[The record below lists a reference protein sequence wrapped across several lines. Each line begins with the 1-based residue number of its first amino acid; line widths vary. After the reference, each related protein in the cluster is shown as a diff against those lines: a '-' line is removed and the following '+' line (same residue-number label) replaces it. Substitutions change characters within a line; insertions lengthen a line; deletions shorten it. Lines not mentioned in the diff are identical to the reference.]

1 MLGKKLFKA
10 EAGGALPSS
19 SSSGLALLVKE
30 NDLQGLEQALAASSS
45 AALQRESGLL
55 ALACAFNHAD
65 VAKLLLAKG
74 ANPNEPNEKG
84 LYPLHLAAKRGN
96 PALVRSLLKHGA
108 DPNLQS
114 KNKKKLADSMDPSM
128 GTYPLLLAAEQGHT
142 EVVEVL
148 LHPLAEGEREE
159 EHAKVVAADVNVRNQ
174 FYNNTALGIAART
187 GNLALVQ
194 LLVEQQGIDLDKQN
208 RSLSTPLHEAAAA
221 GHADIV
227 KILLERGADT
237 TKLNGLRKTAKQVAS
252 PAMQALFP

>member
-19 SSSGLALLVKE
+19 SSSGLALFVKE
-30 NDLQGLEQALAASSS
+30 NDVQGLEQALAASSS

-96 PALVRSLLKHGA
+96 PAL
-108 DPNLQS
+108 
-114 KNKKKLADSMDPSM
+114 
-128 GTYPLLLAAEQGHT
+128 GHT

-148 LHPLAEGEREE
+148 LHPLAEGETEE
-159 EHAKVVAADVNVRNQ
+159 ELAKVVAADVNVRNQ

-194 LLVEQQGIDLDKQN
+194 LLVGQQGIDLDKQN

-252 PAMQALFP
+252 PAIQALFP